1 MNVKH
6 CRCATLCPQAS
17 LSSQDIGFD
26 RNRDTVI
33 TKRCQ
38 NSHSIIESKL
48 KVQFRNCVAH
58 NNLGLALT
66 INCSVRKKDS
76 SLSASSIICLS
87 LEKID
92 FGMTQA

>member
-1 MNVKH
+1 MLNIADVQ
-6 CRCATLCPQAS
+6 LCVLELS

-26 RNRDTVI
+26 RNRDNVI

-87 LEKID
+87 LEKIVH
-92 FGMTQA
+92 GMTQA